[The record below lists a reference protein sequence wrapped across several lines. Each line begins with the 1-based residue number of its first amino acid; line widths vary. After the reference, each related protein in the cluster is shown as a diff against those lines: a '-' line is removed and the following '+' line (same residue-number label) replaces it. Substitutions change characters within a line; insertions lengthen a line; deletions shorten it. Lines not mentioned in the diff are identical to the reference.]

1 MVDSA
6 RPRALLLAPEAPY
19 PLMGGGAL
27 RTASLLHYLARSY
40 SVDLIVFRQP
50 GEPDPGARISRGLA
64 ERVSI
69 IDLPAHRRGGA
80 SRSLRNAI
88 RLARRVPPLI
98 DRFSRFEHEVAR
110 AVENQE
116 YAVGIIEHFW
126 CAPYWDQISPV
137 CRHTVLDLH
146 NIESVLHERCA
157 QVETGAA
164 GLAHRLFA
172 QASAKLERKWF
183 PYFSEVLVPSETD
196 AKQVLTLANQAH
208 VIVYPN
214 AIPLPPL
221 PTPIKEDAIVFSG
234 NLEYHPN
241 ISAVRFF
248 RREVWPQ
255 LRERWPGLV
264 WRLIGKN
271 PQGVAQ
277 WTAGDPRIELS
288 GPVDDAVAELARC
301 KIAVVPV
308 LAASGTRLKILEAW
322 AAGLPV
328 VSTTLGAEGLPV
340 VDGQQIL
347 LADSALKFTEAT
359 ARLLENE
366 GLRASL
372 GRAGRLLLEDQF
384 TWEKAWENLHI

>member
-1 MVDSA
+1 M
-6 RPRALLLAPEAPY
+6 
-19 PLMGGGAL
+19 